1 MGCCNHEP
9 LGRPISRWRYYA
21 GVAAL
26 TGAHAAGR
34 AALWAVSRPAPRYRK
49 VARFYG
55 EFAHIPVFE
64 PATQQEAYDFT
75 REAFDYSEEIGLP
88 VMVRIVTRLAHS
100 RANVRYEET
109 EAVAPDGEALRP
121 PARHRPCD
129 RPAGRS
135 GSRAA

>member
-55 EFAHIPVFE
+55 EFARD
-64 PATQQEAYDFT
+64 T
-75 REAFDYSEEIGLP
+75 
-88 VMVRIVTRLAHS
+88 VRSVLQR
-100 RANVRYEET
+100 
-109 EAVAPDGEALRP
+109 
-121 PARHRPCD
+121 D
-129 RPAGRS
+129 RIQVD
-135 GSRAA
+135 